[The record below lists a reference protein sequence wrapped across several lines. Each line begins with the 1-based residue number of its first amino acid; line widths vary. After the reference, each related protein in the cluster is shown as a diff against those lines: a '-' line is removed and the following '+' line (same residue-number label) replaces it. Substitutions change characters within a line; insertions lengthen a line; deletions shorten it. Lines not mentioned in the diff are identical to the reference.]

1 MKKGLLTVSN
11 SLFLI
16 LTLLV
21 SSGLAQSIS
30 GNIPASNTPEYEQMK
45 RDGLLPAPPTRNF
58 QPAYGRTIQPNLA
71 KSVNAGCF
79 IPVDASFTQVSFS
92 SLDDGTAGPISIPF
106 TFCFYGVNYTSFYIN
121 TNGNITFG
129 SSFTGYTPTG
139 FPNTASAP
147 SMIAGG
153 WADVDFGGGGGNCY
167 YRVDANKAIIT
178 WDGVGYY
185 NDNTDKLNRFQI
197 IISNQNDPTIGIG
210 NNVALYYDD
219 MQWTAGDLQ
228 SPNDDGFGGAGMTAG
243 ADAGDGTNYIQ
254 IGEFTQTGTAYDGPG
269 GNGDG
274 VDYLDFKC
282 FEFNLCSN
290 SNQDPNLQG
299 FPTDLTLCS
308 NGAVQTATFTAIGPE
323 VADLVTITTSTTGSG
338 FNVTANTPGN
348 PSSTTITFTPSAAN
362 IGVNTITVTATDNG
376 TPVGVTTQ
384 TWTVTVAGPTPTI
397 TGTTSICTGQSTTL
411 DAGAGFTSYAW
422 TGPNGFTANTQT
434 ISVSAAGTYSVTV
447 TDASGCTGSANTTV
461 TVGAN
466 VNPTITGNLNL
477 CTGQSTTLDAG
488 AGFTTYAW
496 TGPSGFTAATQ
507 TISVATAGA
516 YTVNVTNASG
526 CTGTASAT
534 VVVNAV
540 PTPAIT
546 GTLTVCNGSSTT
558 LDGGAGFSSYAW
570 TGPSGFTATTQ
581 TITVTAGGTYN
592 LTVTN
597 AGGCQGTTSA
607 TVVSGTVTVN
617 ITGPTTICQG
627 ATAALDAGA
636 GYTTYAW
643 TGPNGFTDANQT
655 VSVPGGTYTVN
666 VVDATGCSGT
676 GSITVTE
683 TVVNVTVTGN
693 LTVCPGQTTVLDAGP
708 GYTSYGWTDALPIPV
723 PPYSTT
729 QTATLGAGTYAVT
742 VTDANGC
749 VGSTLVAVIEND
761 TLPIT
766 ITGTTAICPGG
777 STVLDAGAG
786 YLTYV
791 WATINGGISIIPG
804 ETNQT
809 YTATAAGIYAARV
822 DIAGGCIGIDTI
834 TVTLLPS
841 ITPVISGP
849 LTYCTGGTTLD
860 AGAGYTSYSWSDGGA
875 FTGNTQTVTAP
886 AGTYTVTVTDN
897 NGCSGTSAPVTVTQ
911 SSQVVFAITG
921 VNVICPGGGSVTLD
935 AGAGYTSYQWGNAV
949 GGVPTPIPGETNQ
962 TFTTSTPGIYGVQV
976 SNAAGCTGIDTVI
989 VSIGTA
995 PTPSITGSLTYCPT
1009 GSGTTLDAGAGY
1021 ASYAWTPNGETTQT
1035 INATVGSYTVTVT
1048 DANGCT
1054 GTSASVTVT
1063 QNSTITPVVTGTL
1076 QYCQGGNTTLDA
1088 GAGYTQYVWTDLNT
1102 SNIIG
1107 TNQTIV
1113 VTQGQY
1119 SVGVSQSGCS
1129 GSSAPVVVTEVA
1141 IPTVVASAQGSSQ
1154 ACQGQSVTLTATG
1167 AATYTWTPGN
1177 QTGSSI
1183 TVSAAGSYTVFGE
1196 AIPGCGA
1203 TSNAVVVTIVPN
1215 PTVTAVANGPTQ
1227 FCNGSVVLTASGATN
1242 YVWNPSGST
1251 TPSITVTQS
1260 GSYVATGTDANGCT
1274 GSSAPIVV
1282 QSGSTLQV
1290 NILSNTGGSVVC
1302 SGQPVIL
1309 DGTTVGASS
1318 YSWSPGGTTSPTLT
1332 VTNSGTY
1339 TLTVTDPAGCIATSS
1354 PYSVTVGT
1362 TPVPQVTSSTNS
1374 TLLCNVG
1381 DQITLTVVG
1390 TYSAYQWS
1398 TGPTDVGTSVTV
1410 TQPGTYTVTVTNS
1423 DGCVGTSQPVYINL
1437 SPSSLTITADGPVVF
1452 CEGTSS
1458 NNEVG
1463 LDATTGFDYYVWT
1476 SGSTTEDIVT
1486 NVSGNYY
1493 VTAYNDCYP
1502 YDPSLPNNGG
1512 ITSNT
1517 ISVTVITS
1525 VDPYIISFDDTLQ
1538 AMPPAISYQW
1548 YFNGTIIPGAF
1559 NQQLVAT
1566 QTGAYTVVTQDS
1578 SGCGFDTSLVYNFV
1592 LKPNTIGIEELD
1604 GVSDLSLYPN
1614 PAKNEF
1620 FIEATLSNSAKVE
1633 LNFTDMVGR
1642 TVVKP
1647 TTLEG
1652 FGTVVKTVDL
1662 TELSKGMYFVT
1673 LKVNDQ
1679 SITKRII
1686 KE

>member
-1 MKKGLLTVSN
+1 MNKFYTAILVLAGLFFLYNPVRAQQTVLISQGGTVNTCSANFFDSGGSGSAYGSNQDFTTTICGDGSATPLYAIFNAFNLENTYDFLYIYDGPTTGSTLVGQYTGTTSPGTVTSTSGCLTFRFTSDGSVQNAGFSATIGCGTIVVPPGPSTTCAGAGGACLSSAITFPAGTSGGTAETGPNYGCLSTRPNPAWYYFQVGTSGSITIDQSN
-11 SLFLI
+11 SSGIDVDGAIWGPFSDPSTGCASL
-16 LTLLV
+16 
-21 SSGLAQSIS
+21 SGLAPIACDYAASDIFS
-30 GNIPASNTPEYEQMK
+30 LTIPNAQAGEYY
-45 RDGLLPAPPTRNF
+45 LILITNF
-58 QPAYGRTIQPNLA
+58 
-71 KSVNAGCF
+71 
-79 IPVDASFTQVSFS
+79 
-92 SLDDGTAGPISIPF
+92 
-106 TFCFYGVNYTSFYIN
+106 
-121 TNGNITFG
+121 NGGATNITF
-129 SSFTGYTPTG
+129 S
-139 FPNTASAP
+139 
-147 SMIAGG
+147 
-153 WADVDFGGGGGNCY
+153 
-167 YRVDANKAIIT
+167 
-178 WDGVGYY
+178 
-185 NDNTDKLNRFQI
+185 Q
-197 IISNQNDPTIGIG
+197 
-210 NNVALYYDD
+210 
-219 MQWTAGDLQ
+219 
-228 SPNDDGFGGAGMTAG
+228 
-243 ADAGDGTNYIQ
+243 
-254 IGEFTQTGTAYDGPG
+254 
-269 GNGDG
+269 
-274 VDYLDFKC
+274 
-282 FEFNLCSN
+282 
-290 SNQDPNLQG
+290 
-299 FPTDLTLCS
+299 
-308 NGAVQTATFTAIGPE
+308 
-323 VADLVTITTSTTGSG
+323 
-338 FNVTANTPGN
+338 N
-348 PSSTTITFTPSAAN
+348 PSST
-362 IGVNTITVTATDNG
+362 
-376 TPVGVTTQ
+376 
-384 TWTVTVAGPTPTI
+384 
-397 TGTTSICTGQSTTL
+397 GTTTCNAL
-411 DAGAGFTSYAW
+411 C
-422 TGPNGFTANTQT
+422 N
-434 ISVSAAGTYSVTV
+434 ISAF
-447 TDASGCTGSANTTV
+447 TGSA
-461 TVGAN
+461 AS
-466 VNPTITGNLNL
+466 
-477 CTGQSTTLDAG
+477 C
-488 AGFTTYAW
+488 
-496 TGPSGFTAATQ
+496 
-507 TISVATAGA
+507 TAGTNT
-516 YTVNVTNASG
+516 YNV
-526 CTGTASAT
+526 
-534 VVVNAV
+534 
-540 PTPAIT
+540 T
-546 GTLTVCNGSSTT
+546 GTLTFTDPPSTGTLTFSDGVNQTVINAPFTSPYNYTITGITADGASHTVNAVFSGSSACNAQVTYTAPVSASTTVTGTTTICSGATTT
-558 LDGGAGFSSYAW
+558 LSAGAGFSSYAW

-581 TITVTAGGTYN
+581 SVTVSNAGLYTVAVTNSSGCTGTASATVTTNAAPTPTITGNLNVCNGSSTTLDGGVGFTTYAWSGPNGFSGNTQTVSVTVAGTYT
-592 LTVTN
+592 LTVTD
-597 AGGCQGTTSA
+597 ASGCQGTTTA
-607 TVVSGTVTVN
+607 TVVSGSVTVN

-666 VVDATGCSGT
+666 VIDATGCSGT

-761 TLPIT
+761 TVPIT

-834 TVTLLPS
+834 TVTLLPG
-841 ITPVISGP
+841 ITPVISGT

-860 AGAGYTSYSWSDGGA
+860 AGAGYTSYSWSDGGS

-949 GGVPTPIPGETNQ
+949 GGLPTPIPGETNQ

-995 PTPSITGSLTYCPT
+995 PTPTITGSLTYCPSGT
-1009 GSGTTLDAGAGY
+1009 GTTLDAGAGY

-1048 DANGCT
+1048 DANGCS
-1054 GTSASVTVT
+1054 GTSTSVTVT
-1063 QNSTITPVVTGTL
+1063 QNSTITPVVSGTL

-1088 GAGYTQYVWTDLNT
+1088 GAGYTQYVWTDLST

-1203 TSNAVVVTIVPN
+1203 TSNAVVVTILPN

-1274 GSSAPIVV
+1274 GTSAPIVV

-1318 YSWSPGGTTSPTLT
+1318 YAWSPGGSTSPTLT

-1339 TLTVTDPAGCIATSS
+1339 TLTVTDPAGCVATSS

-1390 TYSAYQWS
+1390 SYSAYQWS
-1398 TGPTDVGTSVTV
+1398 TGPTATGTSITV

-1423 DGCVGTSQPVYINL
+1423 DGCVGTSQPVYVNL
-1437 SPSSLTITADGPVVF
+1437 SPSSLTIVADGPVVF
-1452 CEGTSS
+1452 CEGTAS

-1463 LDATTGFDYYVWT
+1463 LDATSGFDYYVWT

-1486 NVSGNYY
+1486 NVTGNYF

-1502 YDPSLPNNGG
+1502 YDPTLPNNGG

-1566 QTGAYTVVTQDS
+1566 QTGDYTVVTQDS
-1578 SGCGFDTSLVYNFV
+1578 SGCGFDTSLVFSFI

-1620 FIEATLSNSAKVE
+1620 FIEATLSNAAKVE

-1647 TTLEG
+1647 TALEG
-1652 FGTVVKTVDL
+1652 FGPVVKTIDL
-1662 TELSKGMYFVT
+1662 SGLSKGMYFVT
-1673 LKVNDQ
+1673 LKVNDK